1 MIGDED
7 DFALAPDAPVHVDR
21 AGGKDDPPLAF
32 IKRDQITR
40 LATPIIDALL
50 LTAVSVGGRFATS
63 SSANLLQTNDE
74 LLCRQPALLYAALA
88 TFSGPACSI
97 ARM

>member
-32 IKRDQITR
+32 IKRDQV
-40 LATPIIDALL
+40 TPIIDALL
-50 LTAVSVGGRFATS
+50 LMAVSVGGRFATS

-74 LLCRQPALLYAALA
+74 LLWRQHALPPHATLA
-88 TFSGPACSI
+88 TFSGPACSM